1 MGANLEQTKELF
13 AVLAPADAVAL
24 ISDERLGAEAAAA
37 LSRSIAPGF
46 TFGLIAP
53 ADVGTS
59 AEYTGVDGLVEGWS
73 DWLAPF
79 EHYRIDVEEMR
90 EAGDAVFVTV
100 RMVATPKGSSGAIE
114 TDAAA
119 VLFFEEGLVG
129 RIEFHLDRAL
139 ARRRAGIAGA

>member
-1 MGANLEQTKELF
+1 MGSNLERTKKLF
-13 AVLAPADAVAL
+13 AALAPSDAVAL

-37 LSRSIAPGF
+37 LDRAIAPAF
-46 TFGLIAP
+46 TFGLVAP
-53 ADVGTS
+53 AEVGTS

-79 EHYRIDVEEMR
+79 EHYRIDVERMR
-90 EAGDAVFVTV
+90 EMGNTVFVTV
-100 RMVATPKGSSGAIE
+100 RMAATPRGASAAIE

-119 VLFFEEGLVG
+119 VLFFERGLVR
-129 RIEFHLDRAL
+129 RIEFHLDPAL